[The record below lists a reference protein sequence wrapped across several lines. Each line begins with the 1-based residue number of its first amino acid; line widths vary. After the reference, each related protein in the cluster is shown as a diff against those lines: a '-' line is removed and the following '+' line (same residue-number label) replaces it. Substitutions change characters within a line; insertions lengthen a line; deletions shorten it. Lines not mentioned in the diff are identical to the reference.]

1 MNKGYEYIDQYG
13 SFRMEDPQKYSYLYF
28 PIANDAGMKSSL
40 TPVLGGDAKTDQN
53 TFLLQ
58 PVSAEELHN
67 NKSTRNFWCRINDT
81 DVISLTGAGASDEVR
96 KYEKKTMKNRNRLLH

>member
-40 TPVLGGDAKTDQN
+40 TPVLGGDAKTGQN

-81 DVISLTGAGASDEVR
+81 DVFTDRSRSFG
-96 KYEKKTMKNRNRLLH
+96 

>member
-40 TPVLGGDAKTDQN
+40 TPEDFGMPI
-53 TFLLQ
+53 TF
-58 PVSAEELHN
+58 SAAYLKDN
-67 NKSTRNFWCRINDT
+67 SVFVNKFT
-81 DVISLTGAGASDEVR
+81 
-96 KYEKKTMKNRNRLLH
+96 K